1 MCASAGGPPGGL
13 LLERASNSLDVRLGI
28 ASESGK
34 RQRNEDFA
42 AASLG
47 TATQRHR
54 QGVAAAL
61 ADGIG
66 GAKGGREAAEITVR
80 GFLEG
85 YFEKPESFGIRR
97 AASEVLQSLN
107 GWIVSTARRDP
118 TLEGMG
124 CTFTGIVLRGRTL
137 HILHVG
143 DSRLY
148 RLQDGK
154 LTLLTNDHVLSHPDQ
169 RHILYRAVGIEE
181 ALRLDYATQ
190 PAALHDRYLLCSDG
204 IHGYLSEARIGE
216 ALRERADPQA
226 TARTLV
232 EAALAAGS
240 SDNVTA
246 LVLDVVDL
254 PAVDRASLDLALAP
268 LPLVEMPEPGQRI
281 DGFHVQAVLSDGRY
295 SRLFTALDEQ
305 SGAQLVMKF
314 PHRRVAAEPET
325 KAAFLREAWIGAKL
339 RSPWLARVI
348 EPEEGRASCLYTL
361 MPFYEGETLEARLSQ
376 APIGLEEGREIGLK
390 LGRGIAALHRAG
402 IIHRDI
408 KPDNVL
414 LLEEGGL
421 KLLDFGVARVPGLE
435 DFPLAEIPGT
445 ASYMAPELFEGKSG
459 SEASDL
465 FALAVT
471 LFRLFTKHYPYGEI
485 EPFSHPRFGQP
496 ASLAKYRP
504 DLPAWLDAL
513 LARALSADPARRQSD
528 VLEFVLAL
536 EDGPASA
543 PPPQKRS
550 ALYDRNPLL
559 FWKILALLLGLALLA
574 SVALR

>member
-1 MCASAGGPPGGL
+1 
-13 LLERASNSLDVRLGI
+13 
-28 ASESGK
+28 
-34 RQRNEDFA
+34 
-42 AASLG
+42 
-47 TATQRHR
+47 
-54 QGVAAAL
+54 L

-85 YFEKPESFGIRR
+85 YFEKPESYGIRR

-107 GWIVSTARRDP
+107 DWIVSTARRDAS
-118 TLEGMG
+118 LQGMG

-148 RLQDGK
+148 RLQDQR
-154 LTLLTNDHVLSHPDQ
+154 LSLLTSDHVLAHPDQ

-181 ALRLDYATQ
+181 ALRLDYTTQ

-204 IHGYLSEARIGE
+204 LHGCLPDNRI
-216 ALRERADPQA
+216 ADILHERADPEA
-226 TARTLV
+226 TARGLV

-240 SDNVTA
+240 QDNVTA
-246 LVLDVVDL
+246 LVLDVLDL
-254 PAVDRASLDLALAP
+254 PAIDQASLDLALAP
-268 LPLVEMPEPGQRI
+268 LPLIDMPEAGQRV
-281 DGFHVQAVLSDGRY
+281 DGFLLQNQVSDGRY
-295 SRLFTALDEQ
+295 SRLFAALDEQ
-305 SGAQLVMKF
+305 SGAQVVLKF

-325 KAAFLREAWIGAKL
+325 KAAFLREAWIGARL
-339 RSPWLARVI
+339 RSPWLGRVI

-361 MPFYEGETLEARLSQ
+361 MPFYDGETLEARLTRSP
-376 APIGLEEGREIGLK
+376 AIGLEEGRGIGLK
-390 LGRGIAALHRAG
+390 LGRGVAALHRAG

-414 LLEEGGL
+414 LLKDGGL
-421 KLLDFGVARVPGLE
+421 KLVDFGVARVPGLE

-445 ASYMAPELFEGKSG
+445 ASYMAPELFDGKPG
-459 SEASDL
+459 GEASDL
-465 FALAVT
+465 FALAAT
-471 LFRLFTKHYPYGEI
+471 LFRLFTGHYPYGEI
-485 EPFSHPRFGQP
+485 EPFSHPRFGKP

-513 LARALSADPARRQSD
+513 LAKALSADPDKRQGD

-536 EDGPASA
+536 EDGPAAAA
-543 PPPQKRS
+543 PVTRPAP
-550 ALYDRNPLL
+550 LYDRNPLL
-559 FWKILALLLGLALLA
+559 FWKVLSAALALGLIATLAL
-574 SVALR
+574 R